1 MVKFLGKILILIP
14 FFYMIY
20 GIISTKSYPENLFD
34 VYFFGFLGLVTLG
47 LVGILFNINKIL
59 GILYVLL
66 GFGVYCYFYDQNIFN
81 LWPVGGLLL
90 LIDPISTRFQEKVS
104 AVSEK
109 VVEKVVEKPKV
120 VEKVVEKRV
129 ERPKVVEKVV
139 DDYWVRYDRE
149 QWRKKPLLNKLKI
162 KFNEILLGVGKK

>member
-1 MVKFLGKILILIP
+1 
-14 FFYMIY
+14 MIY

-66 GFGVYCYFYDQNIFN
+66 GFGVYCYFFDQNIFN

-90 LIDPISTRFQEKVS
+90 LTDPISTRFQEKVVSVSENVVEKQEKVS
-104 AVSEK
+104 AVPEK
-109 VVEKVVEKPKV
+109 VVEEKPKLV
-120 VEKVVEKRV
+120 PKRKRV
-129 ERPKVVEKVV
+129 IIEEKKPV
-139 DDYWVRYDRE
+139 DDYWVRYDKE

-162 KFNEILLGVGKK
+162 KFNEILIGVGKK